1 GGSNSSSNKNCGN
14 LDGFNHQSTVLGN
27 TDEGYANS
35 VTFSLAKPLS
45 DGWYGNISYTYTDA
59 EEVGSDASSQA
70 WSSYQYVSRV
80 NPNQEIAT
88 PASRAI
94 QNSIKASLGWEHAFF
109 GDYKTSV
116 TAYYTGRD
124 GLPYTWLIDGDMHGD
139 NIYQDPAY
147 IPLVNDPNVNYI
159 DARGNAAT
167 AEQITAFNEYISGN
181 PYLQAHRGEIAGRN
195 ATRLP
200 WVNQLDLG
208 FQQELPGFFKGHK
221 SIIRLDIYNF
231 LNMLNKDWGLTEQI
245 GGFDTRYLARL
256 GCTSS
261 RDCDVV
267 VNPTTADGGYAYNLG
282 TEDRPSSQDPSVY
295 DADSRNPS
303 RLVSRW
309 SAMLTLRYQ

>member
-94 QNSIKASLGWEHAFF
+94 ENSIKASLGWEHAFF

-116 TAYYTGRD
+116 TAYYNGRD
-124 GLPYTWLIDGDMHGD
+124 GLPYTWLVDGDMNGD
-139 NIYQDPAY
+139 GIFQDPAY
-147 IPLVNDPNVNYI
+147 VPLVNDPNVSY
-159 DARGNAAT
+159 GSAT
-167 AEQITAFNEYISGN
+167 PEQIAAFHEFISNN
-181 PYLQAHRGEIAGRN
+181 PYLQSQRGQIAGRN
-195 ATRLP
+195 ADNMP
-200 WVNQLDLG
+200 WINQLDLG
-208 FQQELPGFFKGHK
+208 FQQELPGLMDGHK
-221 SIIRLDIYNF
+221 SIVRLDIYNF
-231 LNMLNKDWGLTEQI
+231 LNLLNDDWGHTMQI
-245 GGFDTRYLARL
+245 DGFDTRYLAALDGINPDGSYVYDL
-256 GCTSS
+256 GSDS
-261 RDCDVV
+261 
-267 VNPTTADGGYAYNLG
+267 NPSWDELN
-282 TEDRPSSQDPSVY
+282 VY

-303 RLVSRW
+303 RAVSRW
-309 SAMLTLRYQ
+309 AAMLTLRYEF